1 MVSGVFERYSRN
13 ELKAMIEAHGG
24 KVGSSI
30 SSKTSFILAGSAMG
44 PAKKA
49 KAETLGI
56 ALVDEDQFLE
66 ML

>member
-1 MVSGVFERYSRN
+1 
-13 ELKAMIEAHGG
+13 
-24 KVGSSI
+24 
-30 SSKTSFILAGSAMG
+30 MG